1 MFSFSNGGPGGCDL
15 KMLHICLTMI
25 QFRIGYIYV
34 KKTNWKWIVIQ
45 HPKLCLNL
53 LFLLPIFNC
62 KILKKTNPKI
72 TAFLCVF
79 ILFMFEYDLAKY
91 ISCLSELKDFFC
103 QVIFNNFAV
112 GWIPRSPWHLSIHS
126 LAAGFALRVNKG
138 GNLINMEAH
147 LKMGLF
153 CFFTY
158 ICIQW
163 ILFIYEY
170 VHYCICISTGMWF
183 VVQLGKLY
191 LCMPKKIWQLNM
203 NIEQSFVWLIGKQ
216 YFSVRGVI
224 WIMYCKAFSSC
235 VGYNTFCS
243 IGSCIEKLT

>member
-91 ISCLSELKDFFC
+91 ISCLSELKDFFYISYSIILLL
-103 QVIFNNFAV
+103 VESPAAPGIY
-112 GWIPRSPWHLSIHS
+112 RSILWLLDLPWESTREGTL
-126 LAAGFALRVNKG
+126 
-138 GNLINMEAH
+138 LIWKH
-147 LKMGLF
+147 
-153 CFFTY
+153 
-158 ICIQW
+158 I
-163 ILFIYEY
+163 
-170 VHYCICISTGMWF
+170 
-183 VVQLGKLY
+183 
-191 LCMPKKIWQLNM
+191 
-203 NIEQSFVWLIGKQ
+203 
-216 YFSVRGVI
+216 
-224 WIMYCKAFSSC
+224 
-235 VGYNTFCS
+235 
-243 IGSCIEKLT
+243 